1 MLFNYILIALI
12 VSAVLFALYR
22 YNKGLS
28 LYKYE
33 EENDEVET
41 DLDIDY
47 LVKETARAFS
57 RTLKK
62 NINDDNLSQKAYL
75 AKKKRTSALRQA
87 LTESGYGS
95 PTAKRVV
102 KNNIKDL
109 LNDSAYGINETTI
122 NNIIDFSNPRR
133 ITSQQK
139 FEIILYM
146 YNREFGMN
154 GFEKMVADWEL
165 DKPVMYKGEPRYM
178 ISKETMDIIY
188 VGVLKGTGKGY
199 QECSLKNRKLT
210 YDDKVEI
217 LTQAVYERY
226 TGFGAVDMLWETTID
241 GIDAGVSGVPKGSF
255 VLKTES
261 PNVSYS
267 YDSIWITYH
276 GINMHM
282 QCLSFGSQS
291 ELIRVCNNIY
301 KYDAQEALSRT
312 KGYVQ
317 GTMMD
322 GSRIIVARPPFA
334 DSFCF
339 VLRKFT
345 SAPSIDPRELIH
357 DENSIIP
364 IVMMKWLIK
373 GQRNIGITGSQNTGK
388 TTWLKSL
395 IRFID
400 PIYNLRVQESKAEL
414 NLNYAYPERNVI
426 SFQETPSVDAQEGLN
441 IQKKTNGSVNII
453 GEVATAIQAS
463 HIIQTTM
470 VASLF
475 ALFTHHAKTAPDLIE
490 AISNNLLEP
499 SVGLYNNKR
508 DAVAMTAK
516 VLNIDMHLAN
526 VKGLRFIERIT
537 EIKSVGDTEY
547 PSQKEETRLSKED
560 TIKTDMPEYFR
571 RMTNP
576 KLYETEN
583 LVEWQPY
590 VIDGIV
596 QKDEDGRDK
605 GIYRLV
611 NMPSETMMKEIIE
624 KLSSDEEKEFRHDLE
639 MMMRLSNGEESE
651 EVRRWR
657 QQAI

>member
-1 MLFNYILIALI
+1 MLFNYILILLI
-12 VSAVLFALYR
+12 VAAVLFALYR
-22 YNKGLS
+22 YNQGLS
-28 LYKYE
+28 SYKYE
-33 EENDEVET
+33 EENDEVEAE
-41 DLDIDY
+41 LDIDY
-47 LVKETARAFS
+47 LVKETAKAFS

-62 NINDDNLSQKAYL
+62 NINDDNLSKKAYL
-75 AKKKRTSALRQA
+75 AKRKRTSALRQA
-87 LTESGYGS
+87 LTESGYGN

-109 LNDSAYGINETTI
+109 LNDSTYGIDEEKI
-122 NNIIDFSNPRR
+122 NTIIDFSNPRR
-133 ITSQQK
+133 ISPQQK

-146 YNREFGMN
+146 YNREYGMN
-154 GFEKMVADWEL
+154 GFEKMVEDWGLNE
-165 DKPVMYKGEPRYM
+165 PVIYKGEPRY
-178 ISKETMDIIY
+178 IVTKDTMNLIY
-188 VGVLKGTGKGY
+188 VGVLKGTDKGY
-199 QECSLKNRKLT
+199 EECSLKNRSLS

-217 LTQAVYERY
+217 LTQAIYERY

-241 GIDAGVSGVPKGSF
+241 GIDAGVSGIPKGSF

-261 PNVSYS
+261 PNISYS

-282 QCLSFGSQS
+282 QCLSFGSQN
-291 ELIRVCNNIY
+291 ELIRVCDNIY

-334 DSFCF
+334 DSYCF
-339 VLRKFT
+339 VLRKFNST
-345 SAPSIDPRELIH
+345 PSIEPERLIM
-357 DENSIIP
+357 DENAVIP

-373 GQRNIGITGSQNTGK
+373 GQRNIAITGSQNTGK

-395 IRFID
+395 IRYIN

-441 IQKKTNGSVNII
+441 VQKKTNGSVNII

-475 ALFTHHAKTAPDLIE
+475 ALFTHHAKTASDLVE
-490 AISNNLLEP
+490 AISNNLLEL
-499 SVGLYNNKR
+499 GLYNNKK
-508 DAVAMTAK
+508 DAVAMTSK

-526 VKGLRFIERIT
+526 VNGRRFIERIT
-537 EIKSVGDTEY
+537 EIEAIGDEAY
-547 PSQKEETRLSKED
+547 PSELPSEYMVTRED
-560 TIKTDMPEYFR
+560 AIKSDMPEYFK

-576 KLYETEN
+576 KLYDTKN

-590 VIDGIV
+590 MENGCVV
-596 QKDEDGRDK
+596 KDEYGRDK
-605 GIYRLV
+605 GIYVLV
-611 NMPSETMMKEIIE
+611 KMPSDAMLKEIRE
-624 KLSSDEEKEFRHDLE
+624 KLSSDEVNEFLKDLD
-639 MMMRLSNGEESE
+639 MLKRISAGEESE
-651 EVRRWR
+651 EIKIWR

>member
-1 MLFNYILIALI
+1 MLFNYILILLI
-12 VSAVLFALYR
+12 VAAVLFALYR
-22 YNKGLS
+22 YNQGLS
-28 LYKYE
+28 SYKYE
-33 EENDEVET
+33 EENDEVEAE
-41 DLDIDY
+41 LDIDY
-47 LVKETARAFS
+47 LVKETAKAFS

-62 NINDDNLSQKAYL
+62 NINDDNLSKKAYL
-75 AKKKRTSALRQA
+75 AKRKRTSALRQA
-87 LTESGYGS
+87 LTESGYGN

-109 LNDSAYGINETTI
+109 LNDSTYGIDEEKI
-122 NNIIDFSNPRR
+122 NTIIDFSNPRR
-133 ITSQQK
+133 ISPQQK

-146 YNREFGMN
+146 YNREYGMN
-154 GFEKMVADWEL
+154 GFEKMVEDWGLNE
-165 DKPVMYKGEPRYM
+165 PVIYKGEPRY
-178 ISKETMDIIY
+178 IVTKDTMNLIY
-188 VGVLKGTGKGY
+188 VGVLRGTDKGY
-199 QECSLKNRKLT
+199 EECSLKNRSLS

-217 LTQAVYERY
+217 LTQAIYERY

-241 GIDAGVSGVPKGSF
+241 GIDAGVSGIPKGSF

-261 PNVSYS
+261 PNISYS

-282 QCLSFGSQS
+282 QCLSFGSQN
-291 ELIRVCNNIY
+291 ELIRVCDNIY

-334 DSFCF
+334 DSYCF
-339 VLRKFT
+339 VLRKFNST
-345 SAPSIDPRELIH
+345 PSIEPERLIK
-357 DENSIIP
+357 DENAVIP

-373 GQRNIGITGSQNTGK
+373 GQRNIAITGSQNTGK

-395 IRFID
+395 IRYIN

-441 IQKKTNGSVNII
+441 VQKKTNGSVNII

-475 ALFTHHAKTAPDLIE
+475 ALFTHHAKTASDLVE
-490 AISNNLLEP
+490 AISNNLLEL
-499 SVGLYNNKR
+499 GLYNNKK
-508 DAVAMTAK
+508 DAVAMTSK

-526 VKGLRFIERIT
+526 VNGRRFIERIT
-537 EIKSVGDTEY
+537 EIEAIGDEAY
-547 PSQKEETRLSKED
+547 PSELPSEYMVTRED
-560 TIKTDMPEYFR
+560 AIKSDMPEYFK

-576 KLYETEN
+576 KLYDTKN

-590 VIDGIV
+590 MENGCVV
-596 QKDEDGRDK
+596 KDEYGRDK
-605 GIYRLV
+605 GIYVLV
-611 NMPSETMMKEIIE
+611 KMPSDAMLKEIRE
-624 KLSSDEEKEFRHDLE
+624 KLSSDEVNEFLKDLD
-639 MMMRLSNGEESE
+639 MLKRISAGEESE
-651 EVRRWR
+651 EIKIWR

>member
-1 MLFNYILIALI
+1 MLFNYILIAII
-12 VSAVLFALYR
+12 VVAVLFALYR
-22 YNKGLS
+22 YNKSLS
-28 LYKYE
+28 SYKYE
-33 EENDEVET
+33 EENDEIEVE
-41 DLDIDY
+41 LDIDF
-47 LVKETARAFS
+47 LVKETAKAFS

-62 NINDDNLSQKAYL
+62 NINDDNLSKQAYL

-87 LTESGYGS
+87 LTESGYGN

-109 LNDSAYGINETTI
+109 INDNAYGIDEVSI

-133 ITSQQK
+133 ISSQQK

-146 YNREFGMN
+146 YNRQYGMN
-154 GFEKMVADWEL
+154 GFEKMVEEWGL
-165 DKPVMYKGEPRYM
+165 DKPVEYKGEPRY
-178 ISKETMDIIY
+178 IVTKETMNIIY
-188 VGVLKGTGKGY
+188 LGVLNGTGDGY
-199 QECSLKNRKLT
+199 DECSLKNRKLS

-217 LTQAVYERY
+217 LTQAIYERY

-241 GIDAGVSGVPKGSF
+241 GIDAGVSGIPKGSF

-261 PNVSYS
+261 PNISYS

-291 ELIRVCNNIY
+291 ELIRVCDNIY

-334 DSFCF
+334 DSYCF
-339 VLRKFT
+339 VLRKFNST
-345 SAPSIDPRELIH
+345 PSIDPFKLIH
-357 DENSIIP
+357 DENAEVPII
-364 IVMMKWLIK
+364 MMKWLIK
-373 GQRNIGITGSQNTGK
+373 GQRNIAITGSQNTGK
-388 TTWLKSL
+388 TTWLKSS
-395 IRFID
+395 IRYID
-400 PIYNLRVQESKAEL
+400 PVYNLRVQESKAEL

-475 ALFTHHAKTAPDLIE
+475 ALFTHHAKTAADLVE
-490 AISNNLLEP
+490 AISNNLLEL
-499 SVGLYNNKR
+499 GLYNNKK
-508 DAVAMTAK
+508 DAVAMTSK

-526 VKGLRFIERIT
+526 VNGRRFIERIT
-537 EIKSVGDTEY
+537 EIEAIGDEKY
-547 PSQKEETRLSKED
+547 PSERETPGVLTD
-560 TIKTDMPEYFR
+560 DATIKADMPEYFK

-576 KLYETEN
+576 KLYETKN
-583 LVEWQPY
+583 LVEWQPLMENGE
-590 VIDGIV
+590 VV
-596 QKDEDGRDK
+596 KDENGKDK
-605 GIYRLV
+605 GIYVLV
-611 NMPSETMMKEIIE
+611 KMPSSTMLKEIKE
-624 KLSSDEEKEFRHDLE
+624 KLSSEEVKEFEYELDMIKRISE
-639 MMMRLSNGEESE
+639 GEKNE
-651 EVRRWR
+651 EIDKWRR
-657 QQAI
+657 QAI